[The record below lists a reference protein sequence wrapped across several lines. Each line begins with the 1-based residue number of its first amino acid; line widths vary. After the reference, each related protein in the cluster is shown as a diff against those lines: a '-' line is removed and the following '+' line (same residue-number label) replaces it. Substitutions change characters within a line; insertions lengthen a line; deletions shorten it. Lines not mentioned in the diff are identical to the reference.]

1 MDFSSTEHLLSATQ
15 SKQDLYTAI
24 VNGPFK
30 EQLFVTSLGLGIV
43 VLLLVNNK
51 SGTLDRIALSS
62 NDLAAGAIKMSA
74 KPFHEIKIPLTYK
87 KNILIKAIDTG
98 KHQQTENWANMFSP
112 ELTPQEARFN
122 QSGAGIDCS
131 VAYPLLDNENTP
143 IGVMIFSY
151 FEPLGQ
157 ITNEHL
163 DFMQSYANIAS
174 RALSKG

>member
-1 MDFSSTEHLLSATQ
+1 MDFSNTEQLLRATK
-15 SKQDLYTAI
+15 SKQELYTEI
-24 VNGPFK
+24 VDGPFK

-43 VLLLVNNK
+43 VLLLVNDK

-87 KNILIKAIDTG
+87 KNILIKAIHTG

-112 ELTPQEARFN
+112 ELTAQEARFN

-131 VAYPLLDNENTP
+131 VVYPLHGNDSRPT
-143 IGVMIFSY
+143 GAMIFSY
-151 FEPLGQ
+151 FEPLDH
-157 ITNEHL
+157 ITKEHL

-174 RALSKG
+174 KALTKG